1 MTASVRVC
9 FFRWKWIVY
18 PLSSIFEEFAIKIIK
33 TVKEIQTRSEMLRKE
48 GRVISFV
55 PTMGFLHEGHL
66 ALLREGRRLGDDL
79 ILSIFVN
86 PTQFGPGEDYESY
99 PRDFEK
105 DFELARK
112 EGVDVVFTPTK
123 DELYGDRFQT
133 HVALESLTKHLC
145 GLSRP
150 SHFKGVATVVAK
162 LFNIVKPHIA
172 VFGQKDFQQLA
183 IIRQMVS
190 DLDFDIEIKGVQT
203 VREKDGLAMSSRN
216 AGLAPEQRKTALC
229 LYSSLVKSRERIQE
243 GEKNASALIQEM
255 KVYIIS
261 RFETEID
268 YISICD
274 PDTLD
279 DVDKIERPV
288 LIALAVK
295 VGKTR
300 LIDNMIISP

>member
-1 MTASVRVC
+1 M
-9 FFRWKWIVY
+9 
-18 PLSSIFEEFAIKIIK
+18 EEFAIKIIE
-33 TVKEIQTRSEMLRKE
+33 TAKEIQTRSEMLRKE
-48 GRVISFV
+48 GRVIAFV

-66 ALLREGRRLGDDL
+66 ALLKEGRRLGDDL

-99 PRDFEK
+99 PRNLEK

-123 DELYGDRFQT
+123 EELYGDRFQT
-133 HVALESLTKHLC
+133 YVALENLPKHLC

-172 VFGQKDFQQLA
+172 IFGQKDFQQLA

-190 DLDFDIEIKGVQT
+190 DLNFDIEIRGVQT

-216 AGLAPEQRKTALC
+216 AYLTPGQRKTALC
-229 LYSSLVKSRERIQE
+229 LYSSLVRSRERIQE
-243 GEKNASALIQEM
+243 GEKDASTLIREM
-255 KVYIIS
+255 TAYISS
-261 RFETEID
+261 RFKKGID

-279 DVDKIERPV
+279 DVDKIEGPI

-300 LIDNMIISP
+300 LIDNMVISP

>member
-1 MTASVRVC
+1 
-9 FFRWKWIVY
+9 
-18 PLSSIFEEFAIKIIK
+18 LEEFAIKIIE
-33 TVKEIQTRSEMLRKE
+33 TAKEIQTRSEMLRKE
-48 GRVISFV
+48 GRVIAFV

-66 ALLREGRRLGDDL
+66 ALLKEGRRLGDDL

-99 PRDFEK
+99 PRNFEK

-112 EGVDVVFTPTK
+112 EGVDVVFTPTRE
-123 DELYGDRFQT
+123 ELYGDRFQT
-133 HVALESLTKHLC
+133 YVALESLPKHLC

-150 SHFKGVATVVAK
+150 SHFKGVATVVTK

-172 VFGQKDFQQLA
+172 IFGQKDFQQLA
-183 IIRQMVS
+183 IIRQMVR
-190 DLDFDIEIKGVQT
+190 DLNFDIEIRGVQT

-216 AGLAPEQRKTALC
+216 AHLTPEQRKTALC
-229 LYSSLVKSRERIQE
+229 LYSSLVRSREWIQE
-243 GEKNASALIQEM
+243 GEKDASTLIREM
-255 KVYIIS
+255 TAYINS
-261 RFETEID
+261 RFKKGID

-279 DVDKIERPV
+279 DVDKIEGPI

-300 LIDNMIISP
+300 LIDNMVISP

>member
-1 MTASVRVC
+1 
-9 FFRWKWIVY
+9 
-18 PLSSIFEEFAIKIIK
+18 
-33 TVKEIQTRSEMLRKE
+33 MLRNE
-48 GRVISFV
+48 GRVIAFV

-66 ALLREGRRLGDDL
+66 ALLKEGRQICDDL

-86 PTQFGPGEDYESY
+86 PTQFAPGEDYESY
-99 PRDFEK
+99 PRNFEK
-105 DFELARK
+105 DLELARRA
-112 EGVDVVFTPTK
+112 GVDVVFNPK
-123 DELYGDRFQT
+123 REELYGDRFQT
-133 HVALESLTKHLC
+133 HIALESLPKHLC

-150 SHFKGVATVVAK
+150 THFKGVATVVAK

-172 VFGQKDFQQLA
+172 IFGQKDFQQLA
-183 IIRQMVS
+183 IIKQMAI
-190 DLDFDIEIKGVQT
+190 DLNFDIEIRGVPT

-216 AGLAPEQRKTALC
+216 AYLTPEQRKTALC

-243 GEKNASALIQEM
+243 GEKDASTLIQEM
-255 KVYIIS
+255 SSYIGS

-274 PDTLD
+274 RDTLD
-279 DVDKIERPV
+279 DVDQIKGPV

-300 LIDNMIISP
+300 LIDNMVISP

>member
-1 MTASVRVC
+1 M
-9 FFRWKWIVY
+9 
-18 PLSSIFEEFAIKIIK
+18 EEFAIKIIE
-33 TVKEIQTRSEMLRKE
+33 TAKEIQTRSEVLRKE
-48 GRVISFV
+48 GRVIAFV

-66 ALLREGRRLGDDL
+66 ALLKEGRRLGDDL

-86 PTQFGPGEDYESY
+86 PTQFVPGEDYESY
-99 PRDFEK
+99 PRNFDK

-112 EGVDVVFTPTK
+112 EGVDVVFTPTRE
-123 DELYGDRFQT
+123 ELYGDRFQT
-133 HVALESLTKHLC
+133 YVALESLPKHLC

-183 IIRQMVS
+183 IIRQMVR
-190 DLDFDIEIKGVQT
+190 DLNFDIEIRGVQT
-203 VREKDGLAMSSRN
+203 IREKDGLAMSSRN
-216 AGLAPEQRKTALC
+216 AYLTPGQRKTALC
-229 LYSSLVKSRERIQE
+229 LYSSLVRSRERIQE
-243 GEKNASALIQEM
+243 GEKDASTLIREM
-255 KVYIIS
+255 TAYINS
-261 RFETEID
+261 RFKTGID

-279 DVDKIERPV
+279 DVDKIEGPI

-300 LIDNMIISP
+300 LIDNIIISP